1 MKTLQS
7 ICVIILL
14 TLISGCTGQARTTAE
29 ILKNEKQREEI
40 MTAISNDHVMMDE
53 MIGHM
58 MESDHAMQMM
68 EGHQGMMGIMMGN
81 RQSMMNM
88 MAKDTTMV
96 AGMMNNMMAMM
107 EKDST
112 MCNMM
117 SGMMMGNK
125 HMMDMMQQMGK
136 SGTMMKGGMMH
147 QNQHKEQ

>member
-14 TLISGCTGQARTTAE
+14 ILISGCTGQAQTTAE
-29 ILKNEKQREEI
+29 ILKNGQQREEI
-40 MTAISNDHVMMDE
+40 MAAISNDHEMMDE
-53 MIGHM
+53 MLDYM
-58 MESDHAMQMM
+58 MDSDHAMQMM
-68 EGHQGMMGIMMGN
+68 EGDQGMMGRMME
-81 RQSMMNM
+81 
-88 MAKDTTMV
+88 KDTAMA
-96 AGMMNNMMAMM
+96 AGMINNMMAMM

-117 SGMMMGNK
+117 GGMMMRNK
-125 HMMDMMQQMGK
+125 HMMDMMQNMGK